1 MGFQD
6 ITAYHRPS
14 VLTDNEHAVSRVG
27 VYLRVTEKAK
37 MRTNSLLAR
46 AGLVLIL
53 AASTV
58 SAANYTV
65 DWLQMAPT
73 PFGSS
78 VPNNSVYNL
87 PGVGNVT
94 ITYSLPT
101 SFTNARFQDG
111 FIQNGNVSSGGD
123 NYAWTSQEVFGTTNL
138 ATSNPVVGTPWRI
151 TYTFPGVQPAGS
163 ILLGTSGFGQT
174 TSLGGGASTATVNQ
188 NGTFL
193 GDWSGAGNYGP
204 TQFTPGLPFQMQ
216 NSVTGP
222 GGQDPWWNSA
232 FGVVRIDDPIS
243 SLTIEFS
250 QISGDGL
257 GVNIGH
263 VVPEP
268 ATLVLLAMGGLAMIR
283 RRR

>member
-1 MGFQD
+1 
-6 ITAYHRPS
+6 
-14 VLTDNEHAVSRVG
+14 
-27 VYLRVTEKAK
+27 
-37 MRTNSLLAR
+37 MRTKIRLGF
-46 AGLVLIL
+46 AGLALAL
-53 AASTV
+53 AAS
-58 SAANYTV
+58 SAAAVNYAV
-65 DWLQMAPT
+65 DWLPMTPT

-94 ITYSLPT
+94 ITYSIPT
-101 SFTNARFQDG
+101 SFTDARFQNG
-111 FIQNGNVSSGGD
+111 LFLNGNVTSAGD
-123 NYAWTSQEVFGTTNL
+123 TYAWTGHELFATTNWANP
-138 ATSNPVVGTPWRI
+138 ATPLIGAPWRI

-163 ILLGTSGFGQT
+163 ILLGISGLGQT
-174 TSLGGGASTATVNQ
+174 TTYGGGASTATVNQ

-193 GDWSGAGNYGP
+193 GDWTGGGNYGP
-204 TQFTPGLPFQMQ
+204 SQFTAGPPFQMQ
-216 NSVTGP
+216 NSLNGP

-232 FGVVRIDDPIS
+232 LGVVRIDDPIS

-250 QISGDGL
+250 QISGDGV

-268 ATLVLLAMGGLAMIR
+268 ATLSLLALGGLAVAR